1 MRPVRLRGRTD
12 GNQQRIVDLLRS
24 LGCVVWVTSGM
35 GHGAPDLVIRTRRGT
50 VHLLELKDGD
60 APLAQR
66 KLTPDEL
73 MFAARWG
80 ASYVVVSSDADAHRV
95 AAC

>member
-1 MRPVRLRGRTD
+1 MRLRGRTD
-12 GNQQRIVDLLRS
+12 GNQEAIVDLLRA
-24 LGCVVWVTSGM
+24 LGCVAWVTSSM

-50 VHLLELKDGD
+50 VLLLEVKDGS

-80 ASYVVVSSDADAHRV
+80 ASYVVVSSAADARRV
-95 AAC
+95 ADC